1 MQQPRPVVLA
11 ADDDEDILELI
22 RLRLSRSGFEL
33 LLARDGP
40 EALALARERKPD
52 LALLDVAMPGLDGF
66 GVAAALKADA
76 ETAQI
81 KIVMLTARAQ
91 KNDVAQGFA
100 AGADDYIT
108 KPFSPQ
114 ALQARVT
121 ELLAPTTSA
130 SADEAL
136 EPLLRTVAG
145 R

>member
-1 MQQPRPVVLA
+1 MQQPRPTVLA

-22 RLRLSRSGFEL
+22 RLRLSRSGYEL

-66 GVAAALKADA
+66 EVAKALKADP

-81 KIVMLTARAQ
+81 TLVMLTARAQ
-91 KNDVAQGFA
+91 KNDVTEGFA

-114 ALQARVT
+114 ALHERVN
-121 ELLAPTTSA
+121 
-130 SADEAL
+130 
-136 EPLLRTVAG
+136 
-145 R
+145 

>member
-1 MQQPRPVVLA
+1 MQQQRPVVLA

-22 RLRLSRSGFEL
+22 RLRLSRSGYEL
-33 LLARDGP
+33 LLARDGT

-52 LALLDVAMPGLDGF
+52 LALLDVAMPGLNGF
-66 GVAAALKADA
+66 DIAAALKADA

-81 KIVMLTARAQ
+81 TIVMLTARAQ

-121 ELLAPTTSA
+121 ELLGQTKA
-130 SADEAL
+130 SADEKL
-136 EPLLRTVAG
+136 QPLLRAAAG